1 MVPEHAR
8 NHVDKLNN
16 LDTWHKI
23 SFDADKFILYNFF
36 RQVYNPGTE
45 SSSVN
50 SRDIIQRKLLAL
62 KSMAGIVWCFQ
73 IQVNYKIEK

>member
-16 LDTWHKI
+16 LDTWHRI
-23 SFDADKFILYNFF
+23 PFGADKLILYNFL
-36 RQVYNPGTE
+36 RLVQNPGIE

-62 KSMAGIVWCFQ
+62 KSMAGIAWCFQ
-73 IQVNYKIEK
+73 IQVNYKIEI